1 MAALTGFTSWVGV
14 LAGCAAL
21 AALSLTT
28 LYSYLLFHTL
38 AELFS
43 IIIASG
49 VFFMAW
55 NSRPYH
61 KNGYLLFIGIAY
73 LFVALFDV
81 LHTMAYKGMD
91 VFPGFDDNNL
101 PPQIWLVARYMEAL
115 ALLFA
120 PLFFRRRVFPAVTFG
135 CFLTISLVALLAIF
149 HWKVFPDCF
158 LPGVGLT
165 SFKIVSEYAI
175 MAILVVATALLLR
188 NKDRFEPDV
197 LRLLILSILA
207 TIATEFCFTLYVHL
221 YAPSNLLGHL
231 FKIVSFWFMYQAI
244 IVTGLTKP
252 YDLLLRDLQLEIE
265 ERKKAEQV
273 RENVERIIR
282 HDIKSPLIGLQSMA
296 KLAFEDKLNDE
307 FRALLPGLMRGVRNV
322 IGLLD
327 STEKIH
333 QMEKG
338 TYAPQAVRFD
348 LLEVMHD
355 VEASLAPLTK
365 ARQVRLVH
373 SWDSGPA
380 MAQEAS
386 LLSGEQFL
394 VEIMLTNLVK
404 NAVEAS
410 PKGGQVTVSW
420 HIENNR
426 LRIDIHNQGAIPEAV
441 RDTFFEKF
449 ATADKSYG
457 TGLGTYSARLIAR
470 AHGGDISFTTSQ
482 AEGTT
487 VTVTLP
493 CPKASD

>member
-1 MAALTGFTSWVGV
+1 LVAVAFSKSWLSV
-14 LAGCAAL
+14 LAGSAAL

-49 VFFMAW
+49 VFFLAW

-73 LFVALFDV
+73 LFVSFFDV
-81 LHTMAYKGMD
+81 LHTMAYKGMG

-115 ALLFA
+115 ALLYA
-120 PLFFRRRVFPAVTFG
+120 PLFFRRRVFPALTFG
-135 CFLTISLVALLAIF
+135 CFLAISLIAMLALF
-149 HWKVFPDCF
+149 YWKVFPDCF

-165 SFKIVSEYAI
+165 FFKIASEYVI
-175 MAILVVATALLLR
+175 MAILVGAAALLWR
-188 NKDRFEPDV
+188 NRDRFEPDV

-221 YAPSNLLGHL
+221 YAPSNLIGHL

-252 YDLLLRDLQLEIE
+252 YDLLFRDLQLEIE
-265 ERKKAEQV
+265 ERKKAEQF

-296 KLAFEDKLNDE
+296 QLAFGDNLNDE
-307 FRALLPGLMRGVRNV
+307 LSALLPGLMRGVRNV
-322 IGLLD
+322 INLLE
-327 STEKIH
+327 SSEKFH
-333 QMEKG
+333 QMERG
-338 TYAPQAVRFD
+338 GYTPHAVRFD
-348 LLEVMHD
+348 LREVMYD
-355 VEASLAPLTK
+355 IEASLAPLTK

-373 SWDSGPA
+373 PGSFDSAGQ
-380 MAQEAS
+380 QEAS
-386 LLSGEQFL
+386 WLLGEQLL
-394 VEIMLTNLVK
+394 VEDMLTNLAR

-410 PKGGQVTVSW
+410 PKGGDVTVSCRM
-420 HIENNR
+420 EQNL
-426 LRIDIHNQGAIPEAV
+426 LRIDINNQGMVPQAV
-441 RDTFFEKF
+441 RDRFFEKF
-449 ATADKSYG
+449 VTAGKYHG

-470 AHGGDISFTTSQ
+470 AHGGDIFFTTSEI
-482 AEGTT
+482 EGTT
-487 VTVTLP
+487 VTVMLP
-493 CPKASD
+493 RPEAAS